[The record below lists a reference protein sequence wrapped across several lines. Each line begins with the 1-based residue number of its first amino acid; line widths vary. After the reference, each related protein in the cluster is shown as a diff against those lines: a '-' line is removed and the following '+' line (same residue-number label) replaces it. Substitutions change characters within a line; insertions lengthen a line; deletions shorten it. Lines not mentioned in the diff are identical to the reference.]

1 MTQKP
6 QMNRLQYETSPYLL
20 QHANNPVDWYAWK
33 EEAFAAA
40 KREDKPILVSIGYST
55 CHWCH
60 VMEHESFEDQETA
73 DFMNAFFINIK
84 VDREERPDVDQ
95 IYMEACQLITG
106 NGGWPLNC
114 FLLPDKTPFFAG
126 TYFPPDPKHGRP
138 SWLQVLNNMFRA
150 YRDRRETVEKQAKR
164 LMDTIRSGR
173 QQFQAVELLEQT
185 NEQVFNPVLIQ
196 NIFHKLKDQFDQLN
210 GGFGGA
216 PKFPG
221 SMNLSYLLDYY
232 HYTNDQL
239 AADHVHFTLQKMI
252 GGGIY
257 DQLGGGFARYSVD
270 NAWLIPHFEK
280 MLYDNALMIGV
291 IADAHK
297 QQPNTLYI
305 HAIKQSLAFVD
316 RELSSPDGGFYSALD
331 ADSEGEEGTYYVWSQ
346 KEIEELLGVE
356 AALFSDFYGTSTKGN
371 WEGKNILWQAKP
383 LKEVAESYK
392 LSESELEERLAKSR
406 KILFDYRDKR
416 IRPGLDDKHLLH
428 WNALMITAYCKAY
441 KALGDEQYKERAL
454 KAIDFVQKNFV
465 RENGSLWHTYKEG
478 KAQYDAFLDDYA
490 FWIAALLEAYTIT
503 FDLNFIDQSTTYL
516 DFVITHF
523 FDETDNLFYFTSAQ
537 QKDIPLRRKELF
549 DNALP
554 SGNSTMALNL
564 HQLSII
570 KDNKEWATMAEKML
584 KPMTE
589 SVGRY
594 PGAFGRWVKGMI
606 YQTYSSNEVA
616 IIGENA
622 KTMAMEIQKSFFPN
636 TIIMAHESGDIEAY
650 PLLKGRKA
658 EKETL
663 IFVCRNYQCQ
673 LPVKTPEGARLVLAP
688 PKGLG

>member
-1 MTQKP
+1 
-6 QMNRLQYETSPYLL
+6 MNRLQYETSPYLL

-33 EEAFAAA
+33 DEAFAAA
-40 KREDKPILVSIGYST
+40 KRENKPILVSIGYST

-95 IYMEACQLITG
+95 IYMEACQLING

-126 TYFPPDPKHGRP
+126 TYFPPEPNHGRP
-138 SWLQVLNNMFRA
+138 SWLQVLNNMFRS

-196 NIFHKLKDQFDQLN
+196 NIHHKLKDQYDKTN

-221 SMNLSYLLDYY
+221 SMNISYLLDYY
-232 HYTNDQL
+232 HFSNDQS
-239 AADHVHFTLQKMI
+239 AIEHVHFTLQKMI

-257 DQLGGGFARYSVD
+257 DQLGGGFARYTVD
-270 NAWLIPHFEK
+270 AAWLIPHFEK
-280 MLYDNALMIGV
+280 MLYDNALLIDV
-291 IADAHK
+291 IADAYK
-297 QQPNTLYI
+297 QQAHDMYK
-305 HAIKQSLAFVD
+305 HAIEQSLAFVD
-316 RELSSPDGGFYSALD
+316 RELSSPEGGFYSALD
-331 ADSEGEEGTYYVWSQ
+331 ADSEGKEGTYYIWSQ
-346 KEIEELLGVE
+346 KEIDDLLGQDAV
-356 AALFSDFYGTSTKGN
+356 LFSDFYGSSVKGN
-371 WEGKNILWQAKP
+371 WESSNILWQAQP
-383 LKEVAESYK
+383 LEEVAGKYK
-392 LSESELEERLAKSR
+392 QTKAEIEERLVKNR
-406 KILFDYRDKR
+406 EILFDYRAKR

-441 KALGDEQYKERAL
+441 KALGHEQYKKRAL
-454 KAIDFVQKNFV
+454 NAIEFVQKNFQ
-465 RENGSLWHTYKEG
+465 NDDALWHTYKNG
-478 KAQYDAFLDDYA
+478 KAQYEAFLDDYA

-503 FDLNFIDQSTTYL
+503 FDLTFIDQATTYL
-516 DFVITHF
+516 NFVLTNF
-523 FDETDNLFYFTSAQ
+523 FDESDNLFYFTSAQ

-554 SGNSTMALNL
+554 SGNATMALNL
-564 HQLSII
+564 HKLSII
-570 KDNKEWATMAEKML
+570 KGNNEWAALAERML
-584 KPMTE
+584 KPMTQ
-589 SVGRY
+589 SVERY
-594 PGAFGRWVKGMI
+594 PGAFGRWVKAMI
-606 YQTYSSNEVA
+606 YQTYNTREVV
-616 IIGENA
+616 IIGKEA
-622 KTMAMEIQKSFFPN
+622 VAMAMELQTSFMPN
-636 TIIMAHESGDIEAY
+636 TIIMTHAVGDIGGY

-658 EKETL
+658 DKDTL
-663 IFVCRNYQCQ
+663 IFVCENYQCQ
-673 LPVKTPEGARLVLAP
+673 LPVKTIEEAKKILKIGN
-688 PKGLG
+688 